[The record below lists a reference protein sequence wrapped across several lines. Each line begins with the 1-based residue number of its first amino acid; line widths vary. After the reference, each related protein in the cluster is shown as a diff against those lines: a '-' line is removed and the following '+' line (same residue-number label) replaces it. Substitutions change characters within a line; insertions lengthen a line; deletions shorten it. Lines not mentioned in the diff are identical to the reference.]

1 MKIQKSMGTKRNW
14 KWLLGS
20 LHEERLWRDSS
31 EQLSIKKMTRQV
43 HLSLCYICRKRRTG
57 LRAVIL
63 ILRWVS
69 KGKNNLTLAT
79 TVEKL
84 TIRKMSRNHGR
95 SSKMKK
101 IATPSNRACIL
112 YLGWTSFS
120 TIKLILRG
128 IMTHFHFLTI
138 PRLILEFP
146 FQWNSGVIQG
156 LIKAFQKY
164 QNFLPHSFIKQDN
177 SIFSFFSNLAV

>member
-1 MKIQKSMGTKRNW
+1 
-14 KWLLGS
+14 
-20 LHEERLWRDSS
+20 
-31 EQLSIKKMTRQV
+31 MTRQI
-43 HLSLCYICRKRRTG
+43 HLSLCYICWETKNK
-57 LRAVIL
+57 AVIL
-63 ILRWVS
+63 IFLWDS
-69 KGKNNLTLAT
+69 KGNNNLALAT

-101 IATPSNRACIL
+101 ITTPSNRACIL
-112 YLGWTSFS
+112 YLGCTSFS

-146 FQWNSGVIQG
+146 F
-156 LIKAFQKY
+156 L
-164 QNFLPHSFIKQDN
+164 NFLPTCHIVLFASWHLLLGP
-177 SIFSFFSNLAV
+177 IFDSAK

>member
-1 MKIQKSMGTKRNW
+1 MPLHWIASYRWWWFKNQREQNEIESGC
-14 KWLLGS
+14 LG
-20 LHEERLWRDSS
+20 LRRDSS

-101 IATPSNRACIL
+101 ITTPSNRACIL
-112 YLGWTSFS
+112 YLGCTSFS
-120 TIKLILRG
+120 TIKLIL
-128 IMTHFHFLTI
+128 IVTHFHFLTI
-138 PRLILEFP
+138 LRLILEFP
-146 FQWNSGVIQG
+146 LLETKN
-156 LIKAFQKY
+156 
-164 QNFLPHSFIKQDN
+164 
-177 SIFSFFSNLAV
+177 